1 MGTEPPPLC
10 SSSSTLLFHCS
21 SLNSLLP
28 WVHLPCLHLSYLEP
42 CPASSQ
48 NPLTLVM
55 IGRRHLWI
63 NQGCLYPLVGSGKTV
78 LVLWMTGDFC
88 KQRNKFFHRRND
100 ENLPLPNSCDEA
112 FPWKRWH
119 LGDLLKASRNTFLPG
134 PHNNHSTPPVPLCQ
148 SQGQCKHTLLR
159 L

>member
-10 SSSSTLLFHCS
+10 SSSSTLRFHYC

-28 WVHLPCLHLSYLEP
+28 WVHLPCLHLSYLEL
-42 CPASSQ
+42 CPATSQ

-55 IGRRHLWI
+55 IGQRHLWI